1 MEPISLKKYWSIHWT
16 FIMFFFIDLTAV
28 IFGYNIAKAIMLSY
42 WGIIFAAIYSIIL
55 VVMLTYFFRLIN
67 SDEQAKVLYRA
78 REGWAYGYD

>member
-1 MEPISLKKYWSIHWT
+1 
-16 FIMFFFIDLTAV
+16 MFFFIDLTAV